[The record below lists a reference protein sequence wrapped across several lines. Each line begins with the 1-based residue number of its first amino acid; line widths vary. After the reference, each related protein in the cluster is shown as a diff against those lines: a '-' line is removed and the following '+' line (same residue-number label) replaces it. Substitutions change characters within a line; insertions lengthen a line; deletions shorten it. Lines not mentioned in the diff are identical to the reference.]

1 MNSFKHTYLPTYRV
15 HIHIHTY
22 LAHTDRVATYR
33 EICII
38 SDLFRHD
45 IIASPE
51 IFKGKRLGIGA

>member
-1 MNSFKHTYLPTYRV
+1 MNSFKHTYRV
-15 HIHIHTY
+15 HIHI
-22 LAHTDRVATYR
+22 AHTDRVATYR

-51 IFKGKRLGIGA
+51 IFKGKRLGSGA

>member
-1 MNSFKHTYLPTYRV
+1 MNSFKHTYRV
-15 HIHIHTY
+15 YIHI
-22 LAHTDRVATYR
+22 AHTDRVATYR

-51 IFKGKRLGIGA
+51 IFKGKRLGSGA

>member
-1 MNSFKHTYLPTYRV
+1 MNSFKHTYLPTYIV
-15 HIHIHTY
+15 HIHI
-22 LAHTDRVATYR
+22 AHTDRVATYR

-51 IFKGKRLGIGA
+51 IFKGKRLGTGV